1 MKPYIGLMGVRV
13 TGILEKMIRDNIQ
26 MDVENLTCT
35 GGRQLAVV
43 PEQMRQMDGVKKN
56 VSGLCGCPA
65 LPDPMFPNE

>member
-26 MDVENLTCT
+26 MDVDNLTCT

-43 PEQMRQMDGVKKN
+43 PEQMRQMDEEKMPCFWLMRMPCFARSH
-56 VSGLCGCPA
+56 VS
-65 LPDPMFPNE
+65 E

>member
-26 MDVENLTCT
+26 MDVDNLTCT

-43 PEQMRQMDGVKKN
+43 PGADETDG
-56 VSGLCGCPA
+56 
-65 LPDPMFPNE
+65 